1 MYSSLRYVG
10 GHNQPR
16 ATTTDMLKT
25 PQKARHKTVRNLRI
39 RYIIGLSVI
48 ALLVSASFI
57 TMQRVVSEQR
67 KFSSLVNLAGHQAG
81 LANRISYFASLMVTT
96 RDEAEFDIARAQVG
110 RTINKMRAAYEI
122 IRKGD
127 PENGIPLVTNDRL
140 QAIYEDPMVGL
151 DIAIG
156 NFLERSTTLYATEMD
171 KLTANSAA
179 YIFLTTYGPH
189 VLEPILDA
197 VVDEYQSIG
206 ENAIAQIEKFER
218 FIWLATILTLLIEII
233 FIFHPLEG
241 QVRKALNTLQAS
253 IEELTSTRKRLLA
266 AQQLAMVGDWQFDV
280 TGDNLTWSDQIY
292 EICGVARE
300 DLQPTM
306 NGALRCIHKND
317 RSTVKAALIKVI
329 RTLSPLTMEYR
340 ILRANGEE
348 RQVLQH
354 VAVQEHIDGSGLVI
368 CGTIQDITE
377 RRELSNRLEK
387 LSEHIPGFIFQ
398 LSLDREK
405 KPQVPYASKGIQ
417 DIYGIDAQTI
427 HDIPGAMLDLVHAE
441 DKARL
446 LSGINQ
452 SSKTLQIWH
461 DHYRIVHPQK
471 GIIWVE
477 GHATP
482 ERLIGGGTLWHGYLW
497 DITERKHS
505 ESQIK
510 KLALYD
516 PLTGV
521 ANRRLL
527 KEKLQHAIATS
538 RRNEKYGAVIMLDLD
553 NFKTLNDTKGH
564 DVGDALLIEVTRRLL
579 ASIRETDTVARL
591 GGDEFVVVL
600 EWLDS
605 EKAKSQGQA
614 MHIAEKIRFSLSE
627 PYILGKE
634 NHVHN
639 GSASI
644 GVVVFLD
651 NSKDVSE
658 LLKRA
663 DLAMYEAKD
672 LGRNRACLFSKK
684 RQNMVYQRT
693 AMANDL
699 KKALENN
706 EFSLYLQPQFTT
718 SQELGGA
725 EALLRWFPPGKE
737 PISPAEFIP
746 LAEQTGLILPLGE
759 WVLTRAC
766 QLITELCQYPLPDD
780 FAVAVNISA
789 RQFSHEGF
797 VDTVKSIIS
806 ANKVDVRRIKLELTE
821 SCLFQDL
828 ERGQAILAE
837 LRDMGIFTELDDF
850 GTGYSS
856 LNSLKRLPLS
866 TIKLDKSLIKDIE
879 GKDIRGK
886 AIVRA
891 AVAMAK
897 AMSMKIIA
905 EGVETQ
911 TQKDFLINE
920 GCDLLQGY
928 LLARPMTFDDF
939 LPYLFINKTGSQQE
953 YSQLLV
959 M

>member
-1 MYSSLRYVG
+1 
-10 GHNQPR
+10 
-16 ATTTDMLKT
+16 
-25 PQKARHKTVRNLRI
+25 
-39 RYIIGLSVI
+39 
-48 ALLVSASFI
+48 
-57 TMQRVVSEQR
+57 
-67 KFSSLVNLAGHQAG
+67 
-81 LANRISYFASLMVTT
+81 
-96 RDEAEFDIARAQVG
+96 
-110 RTINKMRAAYEI
+110 
-122 IRKGD
+122 
-127 PENGIPLVTNDRL
+127 
-140 QAIYEDPMVGL
+140 MVGL
-151 DIAIG
+151 DVAIG
-156 NFLERSTTLYATEMD
+156 NFLERSTTVYATEMA
-171 KLTANSAA
+171 KLSGNSAA
-179 YIFLTTYGPH
+179 YIYLTTYGPH
-189 VLEPILDA
+189 VLEPLLDA
-197 VVDEYQSIG
+197 VVDEYQNIG
-206 ENAIAQIEKFER
+206 ENAIAKIVKFET
-218 FIWLATILTLLIEII
+218 FIWLVTLITLLIELI

-241 QVRKALNTLQAS
+241 QVRKALSTLQDS
-253 IEELTSTRKRLLA
+253 IEELTNTRKRLLA
-266 AQQLAMVGDWQFDV
+266 AQQLAMVGDWQFDIA
-280 TGDNLTWSDQIY
+280 GDNLTWSDQVY
-292 EICGVARE
+292 EICGVSRE
-300 DLQPTM
+300 ELQPTM
-306 NGALRCIHKND
+306 NGALRCIHSND
-317 RSTVKAALIKVI
+317 RSAVKVGLIKVM
-329 RTLSPLTMEYR
+329 RTLSPMTMEYR
-340 ILRANGEE
+340 VLRANGEE
-348 RQVLQH
+348 RLVLQH
-354 VAVQEHIDGSGLVI
+354 VAAQEHINGNGLVI

-398 LSLDREK
+398 LSLSEDK
-405 KPQVPYASKGIQ
+405 NPLVPYASKGIQ
-417 DIYGIDAQTI
+417 SIYGIDAQAI
-427 HDIPGAMLDLVHAE
+427 HDNPRAMLDLVHAE

-446 LSGINQ
+446 QNGIYQ
-452 SSKTLQIWH
+452 SSKTLQTWH
-461 DHYRIVHPQK
+461 GQYRIMHPQR

-482 ERLIGGGTLWHGYLW
+482 EELVWGGTLWHGYIW

-505 ESQIK
+505 ENQIM

-527 KEKLQHAIATS
+527 KEKLHYAIATS
-538 RRNEKYGAVIMLDLD
+538 RRNQKYGAVIMLDLD
-553 NFKTLNDTKGH
+553 NFKMLNDTKGH
-564 DVGDALLIEVTRRLL
+564 DVGDALLIEVTKRLL

-600 EWLDS
+600 EWLNS
-605 EKAKSQGQA
+605 EKSKSQGLA
-614 MHIAEKIRFSLSE
+614 MHLAEKIRFSLSE

-634 NHVHN
+634 NHEHH

-684 RQNMVYQRT
+684 RQNLVYQRT

-699 KKALENN
+699 KKALEHN
-706 EFSLYLQPQFTT
+706 EFSLYLQPQFTPT
-718 SQELGGA
+718 LELGGA
-725 EALLRWFPPGKE
+725 EALLPWFPPGKA

-759 WVLTRAC
+759 WVLTKAC
-766 QLITELCQYPLPDD
+766 QLITELCKYPIPDD

-797 VDTVKSIIS
+797 VETVKTIIS

-905 EGVETQ
+905 EGVETVI
-911 TQKDFLINE
+911 QKDFLINE

-928 LLARPMTFDDF
+928 LLARPMVFDDF
-939 LPYLFINKTGSQQE
+939 LHSLLLPS
-953 YSQLLV
+953 YSPTSV
-959 M
+959 PA